1 MDSWVSSCDPH
12 IGYGSEFKSKKLSQN
27 STLVGSL
34 FPLWTGRSLWEEP
47 KNWPQ
52 KMYTPSFHLDGHS
65 LVCWCVVWPGLIVS
79 LLSILIGR
87 FVSLQQISTCWYNR
101 HCCWY
106 NTQSRISWVNRDQHW
121 YLRRYPQL
129 LEWGYLSIE
138 ELHLQLWKFEFRFV
152 LDLQAAL
159 LAAPSAWAFEANR
172 KESKLHP

>member
-1 MDSWVSSCDPH
+1 MHSWVSSCDPH

-27 STLVGSL
+27 PTLVGSV
-34 FPLWTGRSLWEEP
+34 FPLWTGRSLWEDP

-52 KMYTPSFHLDGHS
+52 KMYTPSFHLHGHS

-87 FVSLQQISTCWYNR
+87 FVNLQQISTW
-101 HCCWY
+101 HCCWC
-106 NTQSRISWVNRDQHW
+106 NDLLGEPRPTLV
-121 YLRRYPQL
+121 YLRRYPHL

-138 ELHLQLWKFEFRFV
+138 ELHLQLSKFEFRFV
-152 LDLQAAL
+152 LDLQDL
-159 LAAPSAWAFEANR
+159 QVAPSAWAFEASR